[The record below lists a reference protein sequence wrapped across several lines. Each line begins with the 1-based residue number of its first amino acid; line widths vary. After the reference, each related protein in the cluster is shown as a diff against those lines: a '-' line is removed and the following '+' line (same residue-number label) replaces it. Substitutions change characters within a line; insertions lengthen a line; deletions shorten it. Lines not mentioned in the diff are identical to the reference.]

1 MSQVF
6 YHNNIKAVRETISSL
21 EKQIT
26 RNSFLR
32 LAIMIGGGILVF
44 QLFKTNNIFL
54 VVGTIIGI
62 ILLFAYLVFR
72 HSKIERKL
80 QEAKV
85 FLQINENE
93 IKMIEEHQNMYA
105 NGSEFEDPKHPY
117 TGDLDVFGQ
126 HSLFEKINRC
136 ATKDGISS
144 LASWLLKASQ
154 REDILARQSA
164 SAELSQ
170 DPEHLQLFQTKML
183 FNLGSKVNLRT
194 YIQSYFHDKS
204 MAFGNAFM
212 RLYVP
217 IAPWIFLA
225 GILVSLF
232 VYNIAS
238 YLIALAIVHLL
249 WTMSQGG
256 KVSQF
261 SNKIDKIGVSLIAF
275 ADAIKL
281 MEDRNYQ
288 SELNKE
294 LQAQLQLKDGDKK
307 LSSVIRELGQL
318 IDKLDARNNMLVGA
332 ILNMLFLWDFKQV
345 MAINKWK
352 DNYQDTI
359 ISGFD
364 AISTYEA
371 LISLA
376 ILCYNFPE
384 WIQPEIKEDFLA
396 DKLNA
401 KDVNHPLIDAE
412 KAVANDYR
420 AEDHQIALITGSNM
434 AGKSTFLRT
443 VGINAVLAYAG
454 GVVCAREFSIPIY
467 ELVTYMRIKDSLNE
481 STSTFKAELD
491 RMKFILE
498 RVEQI
503 PASYF
508 LIDEMLRGTN
518 SVDKYLG
525 SKAII
530 KKLIGLNGKGMLA
543 THDLQLAEMSKDY
556 PNALKNYHFDIQV
569 QGSEMLFD
577 YKLKD
582 GPCTIFNASLLLKG
596 IGVVVENEN

>member
-144 LASWLLKASQ
+144 LASWLLKASK

-170 DPEHLQLFQTKML
+170 DPEHLQVFQTKML

-212 RLYVP
+212 RFYVP

-238 YLIALAIVHLL
+238 YLIALAI
-249 WTMSQGG
+249 
-256 KVSQF
+256 
-261 SNKIDKIGVSLIAF
+261 
-275 ADAIKL
+275 
-281 MEDRNYQ
+281 
-288 SELNKE
+288 
-294 LQAQLQLKDGDKK
+294 
-307 LSSVIRELGQL
+307 
-318 IDKLDARNNMLVGA
+318 
-332 ILNMLFLWDFKQV
+332 
-345 MAINKWK
+345 
-352 DNYQDTI
+352 
-359 ISGFD
+359 
-364 AISTYEA
+364 
-371 LISLA
+371 
-376 ILCYNFPE
+376 
-384 WIQPEIKEDFLA
+384 
-396 DKLNA
+396 
-401 KDVNHPLIDAE
+401 
-412 KAVANDYR
+412 
-420 AEDHQIALITGSNM
+420 
-434 AGKSTFLRT
+434 
-443 VGINAVLAYAG
+443 
-454 GVVCAREFSIPIY
+454 
-467 ELVTYMRIKDSLNE
+467 
-481 STSTFKAELD
+481 
-491 RMKFILE
+491 
-498 RVEQI
+498 
-503 PASYF
+503 
-508 LIDEMLRGTN
+508 
-518 SVDKYLG
+518 
-525 SKAII
+525 
-530 KKLIGLNGKGMLA
+530 
-543 THDLQLAEMSKDY
+543 
-556 PNALKNYHFDIQV
+556 
-569 QGSEMLFD
+569 
-577 YKLKD
+577 
-582 GPCTIFNASLLLKG
+582 
-596 IGVVVENEN
+596 

>member
-1 MSQVF
+1 MSHAF
-6 YHNNIKAVRETISSL
+6 YHNNIKTVRETIGSL
-21 EKQIT
+21 EKQMT

-54 VVGTIIGI
+54 VVGTIIGV
-62 ILLFAYLVFR
+62 ILLFIFLVFR
-72 HSKIERKL
+72 HSKLERKL
-80 QEAKV
+80 EERKV

-93 IKMIEEHQNMYA
+93 IQMIEENKNIYA
-105 NGSEFEDPKHPY
+105 DGAAFEDPKHPY
-117 TGDLDVFGQ
+117 TGDLDIFGP
-126 HSLFEKINRC
+126 HSLFSKINRC
-136 ATKDGISS
+136 ATKDGIAE
-144 LASWLLKASQ
+144 LAGWLLKAAG
-154 REDILARQSA
+154 RADILERQEA
-164 SAELSQ
+164 STELSQ
-170 DPEHLQLFQTKML
+170 DPEHLQSFQTKML
-183 FNLGSKVNLRT
+183 FNLGSNVNLRT

-217 IAPWIFLA
+217 VAPWIFLA

-232 VYNIAS
+232 LFNISS
-238 YLIALAIVHLL
+238 YLIMLGIVHLL
-249 WTMSQGG
+249 WTMSQAG

-281 MEDRNYQ
+281 IEDREYHAT
-288 SELNKE
+288 LNKT
-294 LQAQLQLKDGDKK
+294 LQTKLSLQEQDKK
-307 LSSVIRELGQL
+307 LSTVIRELGQL

-352 DNYQDTI
+352 DSYQDTI
-359 ISGFD
+359 VSGFD
-364 AISTYEA
+364 AISTYES

-376 ILCYNFPE
+376 ILRYNFPH
-384 WIQPEIKEDFLA
+384 WVLPSIQQDFINDHLRA
-396 DKLNA
+396 EEL
-401 KDVNHPLIDAE
+401 NHPLISSD
-412 KAVANDYR
+412 KSVANDYSS
-420 AEDHQIALITGSNM
+420 EGHQIALITGSNM

-443 VGINAVLAYAG
+443 VGVNAVLAYAG
-454 GVVCAREFSIPIY
+454 AVVCAKQFSIPIY

-543 THDLQLAEMSKDY
+543 THDLQLAEMAKDY
-556 PNALKNYHFDIQV
+556 PQNLKNYHFDIQV
-569 QGSEMLFD
+569 HGAEMLFD

-596 IGVVVENEN
+596 IGVLVENEN

>member
-1 MSQVF
+1 MSHVF
-6 YHNNIKAVRETISSL
+6 YHNNIKTVRETIGSL
-21 EKQIT
+21 EKQMT

-54 VVGTIIGI
+54 VVGTIIGV
-62 ILLFAYLVFR
+62 ILLFIYLVFR
-72 HSKIERKL
+72 HSKLERKL
-80 QEAKV
+80 EERKV

-93 IKMIEEHQNMYA
+93 IKMIEENKNIYA
-105 NGSEFEDPKHPY
+105 DGTAFEDPKHPY
-117 TGDLDVFGQ
+117 TGDLDIFGP
-126 HSLFEKINRC
+126 HSLFSKINRC
-136 ATKDGISS
+136 ATKDGITE
-144 LASWLLKASQ
+144 LAGWLLKAAG
-154 REDILARQSA
+154 RADILERQEA
-164 SAELSQ
+164 STELSE
-170 DPEHLQLFQTKML
+170 DPEHLQSFQTKML

-194 YIQSYFHDKS
+194 YIQSYFHDRS

-217 IAPWIFLA
+217 VAPWIFLA

-232 VYNIAS
+232 LFNISS
-238 YLIALAIVHLL
+238 YLIMLGIVHLL
-249 WTMSQGG
+249 WTMSQAG

-281 MEDRNYQ
+281 IEDRKYHAT
-288 SELNKE
+288 LNKT
-294 LQAQLQLKDGDKK
+294 LQSKLSLQEQDKK

-332 ILNMLFLWDFKQV
+332 ILNMIFLWDFKQV

-352 DNYQDTI
+352 DSYQDTI
-359 ISGFD
+359 VSGFD
-364 AISTYEA
+364 AISIYES

-376 ILCYNFPE
+376 ILRYNFPH
-384 WIQPEIKEDFLA
+384 WVLPSIQQDFINDHLRA
-396 DKLNA
+396 EEL
-401 KDVNHPLIDAE
+401 NHPLISSD
-412 KAVANDYR
+412 KSVANDYSS
-420 AEDHQIALITGSNM
+420 EDHQIALITGSNM

-443 VGINAVLAYAG
+443 VGVNAVLAYAG
-454 GVVCAREFSIPIY
+454 AVVCAKQFSIPIY

-498 RVEQI
+498 RVEEI

-530 KKLIGLNGKGMLA
+530 KKLIGLKGKGMLA
-543 THDLQLAEMSKDY
+543 THDLQLAEMAKDY
-556 PNALKNYHFDIQV
+556 PQNLKNYHFDIQV
-569 QGSEMLFD
+569 HGAEMLFD

-596 IGVVVENEN
+596 IGVLVENEN